1 MLTKT
6 AQITGQTPTRDALF
20 AGQIVA
26 LAAVENRHPNAIGY
40 KLRRASL
47 DTILQLA
54 YGEHA
59 TVPFLADVP
68 AWLGSA
74 AYDEMER
81 RQSALSRLLAD
92 VPALRL
98 AVQP

>member
-20 AGQIVA
+20 ADQIVA
-26 LAAVENRHPNAIGY
+26 LAAVEDRHPNAIGY
-40 KLRRASL
+40 ELRRASM
-47 DTILQLA
+47 DTLLQLIWGKDDA
-54 YGEHA
+54 
-59 TVPFLADVP
+59 VPFLADVP

-92 VPALRL
+92 VPALRR
-98 AVQP
+98 A

>member
-1 MLTKT
+1 MD
-6 AQITGQTPTRDALF
+6 GQAPTRNALF
-20 AGQIVA
+20 ADQIVA
-26 LAAVENRHPNAIGY
+26 LAAVENRHPNAIGFE
-40 KLRRASL
+40 LRRASF
-47 DTILQLA
+47 DTIVQLA

-59 TVPFLADVP
+59 TVPFLGDAP

-81 RQSALSRLLAD
+81 RQRALSRLLAD